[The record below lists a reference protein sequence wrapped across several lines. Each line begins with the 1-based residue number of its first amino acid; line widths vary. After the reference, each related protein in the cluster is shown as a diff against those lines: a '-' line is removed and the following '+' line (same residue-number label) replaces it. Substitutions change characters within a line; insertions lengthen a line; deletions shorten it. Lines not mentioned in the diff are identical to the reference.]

1 MIEIREIN
9 KKRDI
14 KKFVE
19 FPNILYKE
27 NPYFVPNMFG
37 DEVNMFNPKKNP
49 AYEYCETK
57 LFLAYKDKKI
67 VGTICGL
74 ISRAYNKK
82 KNVKQIRFT
91 RIDMIDDFE
100 VTKAL
105 INAVMVW
112 GREKGMNQMIGPIGF
127 SDFDKQGLLIEG
139 YEEMSNSITLYHY
152 PYYKEHLEK
161 LGFVKDVDW
170 VEFQVIMP
178 REENVRL
185 NRLSTAI
192 QKRYGY
198 HMVKVK
204 NKKEAV
210 PYIGDV
216 FNLINEA
223 FAPLYGVVPLTDKQ
237 KDDYAKQIIKLVNF
251 DFLFLVADKDNELIG
266 FGLIAPSI
274 SEALKSCRGH
284 LFPFGFLK
292 VLRALKK
299 TEVMDMYLI
308 AVKPEHQSKGVNA
321 LILAE
326 GVRASIRHG
335 VDYAETGPELETNT
349 KMLSQWRG
357 FETRQ
362 HRRRRCYTIDL

>member
-1 MIEIREIN
+1 MIKIREIV
-9 KKRDI
+9 KKKDI

-19 FPNILYKE
+19 FPNKLYKD
-27 NPYFVPNMFG
+27 NPYYVPNMFG

-57 LFLAYKDKKI
+57 LFLAYKDEEI

-74 ISRAYNKK
+74 ISHAYNEK

-105 INAVMVW
+105 INAVMSW

-127 SDFDKQGLLIEG
+127 SDLDKQGLLVEG
-139 YEEMSNSITLYHY
+139 FEEMSNSLTLYHY

-161 LGFVKDVDW
+161 LGLVKDADW
-170 VEFQVIMP
+170 VEFQVMMP
-178 REENVRL
+178 KEENERL
-185 NRLSTAI
+185 NRLSEAI

-198 HMVKVK
+198 HMVRIKT
-204 NKKEAV
+204 KKEALPHV
-210 PYIGDV
+210 KEV

-223 FAPLYGVVPLTDKQ
+223 FAPLYGVVPLTEKV
-237 KDDYAKQIIKLVNF
+237 KADYAKQIIKLVNF
-251 DFLFLVADKDNELIG
+251 DFLFLVADESNELVG

-274 SEALKSCRGH
+274 NDALRSCNGH

-292 VLRALKK
+292 VLRDLKK

-308 AVKPEHQSKGVNA
+308 AIKPEHQSRGVNG

-326 GVRASIRHG
+326 GVRASVKHG
-335 VDYAETGPELETNT
+335 VSYAETGPELETNT
-349 KMLSQWRG
+349 KVLSQWRG